1 MTDIR
6 ALVAHQSEF
15 DVEDS
20 LQSILHL
27 QDELLS
33 SNKMYIVDEV
43 ISEIARAIPQDG
55 KLLFYMR
62 QPRHF
67 SDPHAAETPYL
78 LFPYLAFEICDGKVC
93 RFGHRTD
100 LQKRAL
106 EVAEEY
112 TEEVLSESAVVH
124 WVPHPEISRFF
135 VEQVRRT
142 FLVFYHVSGSRE
154 HFIESVSRRFVR
166 EFVRSKTGREIID
179 YDHHFGEIRQR
190 LGIDILLGLQK
201 NPFLKLE
208 DVQKIED
215 IIDIDRGS
223 SKALKSISKN
233 KDFLKDLFGSI
244 ARKSINYGYINK
256 PKTYYCIN
264 TLTEEHLFLDRG
276 SQDTAFQVARQAV
289 LIFIKGGDRLSLDA
303 VHNATKL
310 ISTSLREQ
318 ASAERED
325 PLFKVMRASQD
336 AEERLGTSPVETR
349 EALEREIRNIL
360 EPFLREVIQASQAE
374 KIAVWRFDPFNKEF
388 VEIASVGFPS
398 SYRHLT
404 IPQTN
409 DVSLCVKS
417 YVTDQPIWQEHRDQY
432 SAETG
437 EQPLLTNDIGK
448 FSDATHARP
457 IWVGSTKSA
466 VIEFASSRA
475 KRLVTEGQYFER
487 VSITCGEV
495 IRRIELAN
503 DRSWLSRMSYVHAA
517 RHRIEAIIRE
527 IQETDEQRADQ
538 LRSLLSSYSIVQD
551 SENRFRNVDNI
562 DELADAMVSA
572 MSTVTTSPLM
582 RALCEKVSQQ
592 GSEHNASPRSYGL
605 VLEILDTLGSNAG
618 HSPLLIEDVS
628 VETDY
633 DEPSKIATMKILYRP
648 KAALQQAVRLSQVCI
663 SPIKDSR
670 SATYHFGLFL
680 LAAQLRMVGGSAS
693 AAPMVDD
700 GFGNSLFGVAFSIPL
715 NDSEGAV

>member
-1 MTDIR
+1 MQEHLR
-6 ALVAHQSEF
+6 
-15 DVEDS
+15 
-20 LQSILHL
+20 SILHL

-43 ISEIARAIPQDG
+43 IAEIARAIPQDG

-62 QPRHF
+62 QRRHF
-67 SDPHAAETPYL
+67 SDPHAAESPYL
-78 LFPYLAFEICDGKVC
+78 LFPYLAFEILHGSIR
-93 RFGHRTD
+93 RFGHRND
-100 LQKRAL
+100 LQKR
-106 EVAEEY
+106 ESEITGEY
-112 TEEVLSESAVVH
+112 SEDSLSESAVVR
-124 WVPHPEISRFF
+124 WVPHAEISRFL
-135 VEQVRRT
+135 VEQIRRT

-166 EFVRSKTGREIID
+166 EFVSSKTGRDIID
-179 YDHHFGEIRQR
+179 YDHHFAEIRRR
-190 LGIDILLGLQK
+190 LGIDILLGLQR
-201 NPFLKLE
+201 NPFLKLDE
-208 DVQKIED
+208 VQKIDD

-223 SKALKSISKN
+223 SGVLKKIAKN

-244 ARKSINYGYINK
+244 ARKTVNYGYIDK
-256 PKTYYCIN
+256 PKIYYCIN
-264 TLTEEHLFLDRG
+264 TLTEEHFFLDRG
-276 SQDTAFQVARQAV
+276 GQDTAFQVARQAV

-325 PLFKVMRASQD
+325 PLFKVMRAAQD
-336 AEERLGTSPVETR
+336 AEERLGTSPVESR
-349 EALEREIRNIL
+349 AALELEIRNIL

-374 KIAVWRFDPFNKEF
+374 KMAIWRFDPFNKEF
-388 VEIASVGFPS
+388 IEIASVGFPLN
-398 SYRHLT
+398 YRHVA
-404 IPQTN
+404 IPLAN
-409 DVSLCVKS
+409 EGSLCVTS
-417 YVTDQPIWQEHRDQY
+417 YVADRPLWQEHRDQS
-432 SAETG
+432 SADPAER
-437 EQPLLTNDIGK
+437 PLLTNDIGK
-448 FSDATHARP
+448 FSDAAHARP
-457 IWVGSTKSA
+457 VWVGSTKSA
-466 VIEFASSRA
+466 VIEFVSSRA

-527 IQETDEQRADQ
+527 IQETDEQRAGQ

-551 SENRFRNVDNI
+551 SENRFRNLEDVQ
-562 DELADAMVSA
+562 ELTDAMVSA
-572 MSTVTTSPLM
+572 VPSSTTSPLI
-582 RALCEKVSQQ
+582 RSLCEKVSIQ
-592 GSEHNASPRSYGL
+592 GREHRASPRSYGL
-605 VLEILDTLGSNAG
+605 VLEILDTLGSNVG

-633 DEPSKIATMKILYRP
+633 DEPSDITTMKILYRP
-648 KAALQQAVRLSQVCI
+648 KGALQQATRLSQVCV
-663 SPIKDSR
+663 SPIKDGR

-693 AAPMVDD
+693 AAPIMDD
-700 GFGNSLFGVAFSIPL
+700 GFGNSHFGVAFSIPL
-715 NDSEGAV
+715 NDNEGAV